1 MLDLTSLPDGH
12 LDPVT
17 VVVEKV
23 LELAPDLPAGQ
34 LMLVGAWCRDT
45 MHAAL
50 GHSFPTR
57 TTRDVDLALG
67 LHNWDTYIAVA
78 DALDTSGETGIQFF
92 VGGIKVDLLPF
103 GPVEAPK
110 GTVVPPTRSEALSV
124 WAFEEIHRHS
134 VSLRLSDHL
143 TCRLPTIPGY
153 TAVKLAAWLDRS
165 AWYEPKDAG
174 DLALSAFWY
183 AESSHVADR
192 LYDSPDGLDAF
203 GAEDADL
210 PRAAARLLGR
220 DVIRLIGP
228 ARTAELTA
236 RWPGDLDMLV
246 TNFAP
251 GAGQIWP
258 GLPTRRR
265 EIIDALT
272 RGLHDPP

>member
-1 MLDLTSLPDGH
+1 MLDLTSLPDSH

-23 LELAPDLPAGQ
+23 LEIAPSLAAGH

-50 GHSFPTR
+50 GHTFATR

-67 LHNWDTYIAVA
+67 LGDWTTYTTLAA
-78 DALDTSGETGIQFF
+78 ELETSGTTGIQFL

-103 GPVEAPK
+103 GPVEVPK
-110 GTVVPPTRSEALSV
+110 GTVVPPTRSEELSV
-124 WAFEEIHRHS
+124 WAFEEVHHHS
-134 VSLRLSDHL
+134 VPLRLTEHV

-165 AWYEPKDAG
+165 AWFEPKDAG
-174 DLALSAFWY
+174 DLALATYWY
-183 AESSHVADR
+183 AESPHVADR
-192 LYDSPDGLDAF
+192 LYESPEGHDVFA
-203 GAEDADL
+203 AEDADL
-210 PRAAARLLGR
+210 PRATARLLGR

-228 ARTAELTA
+228 ARASELVE

-246 TNFAP
+246 ANFTP
-251 GAGQIWP
+251 GAGQHWP
-258 GLPTRRR
+258 GPLDRRR
-265 EIIDALT
+265 EIVGALT
-272 RGLHDPP
+272 RGLHDSL